1 MIQSMTGFAER
12 TFTSPSLR
20 VKVGLKS
27 LNHRFLDWS
36 YKGAPL
42 GLLENRLKSACQKR
56 ILRGRVEAALE
67 ITRLDPAGWD
77 IFINGPLLAK
87 LVRSLEKASA
97 EARTEIRFAV
107 DNVFRIP
114 YLAELK
120 PKTLRRKEA
129 DFLARCFERT
139 LDELVRARRR
149 EGRDIIRQLRG
160 HATAIRR
167 GCLRMERRFRS
178 RHRLLPERMRR
189 KFKEQG
195 GGVMLSEERVAQ
207 EAAAQA
213 QRLDITEEI
222 CRLKSHLE
230 AVEECLSPRRREP
243 RGRMLDFLSQEL
255 LREVNTILSK
265 SQDLALI
272 RESLAL
278 KGEVESIR
286 QQVQNLE

>member
-12 TFTSPSLR
+12 TFASPSLR
-20 VKVGLKS
+20 VKIGLKS

-67 ITRLDPAGWD
+67 ITRLDPSGWD
-77 IFINGPLLAK
+77 IFINEPLLAR
-87 LVRSLEKASA
+87 LIRSLEKASA
-97 EARTEIRFAV
+97 GTRTEIRFAV

-114 YLAELK
+114 YLAELR
-120 PKTLRRKEA
+120 PKGLRRKEA

-139 LDELVRARRR
+139 LDDLVRARRR
-149 EGRDIIRQLRG
+149 EGRDIVRQLRG
-160 HATAIRR
+160 HARTIRR
-167 GCLRMERRFRS
+167 GCLRIERRFLS
-178 RHRLLPERMRR
+178 RHRLLPEQVRR

-195 GGVMLSEERVAQ
+195 GGEKLPEERVVQ
-207 EAAAQA
+207 EAALQA

-222 CRLKSHLE
+222 TRLKSHLE
-230 AVEECLSPRRREP
+230 AVENGLSPRRREP

-255 LREVNTILSK
+255 LREVNTIISK